1 MTFEWLPGG
10 GFLVDGWEVP
20 FPGRLKDPWSLARM
34 EIDSVLRAAAAP
46 WRALSPNGSPR
57 IERTNVTSVRQL
69 PLAPTQAGST
79 VTT

>member
-1 MTFEWLPGG
+1 
-10 GFLVDGWEVP
+10 
-20 FPGRLKDPWSLARM
+20 M